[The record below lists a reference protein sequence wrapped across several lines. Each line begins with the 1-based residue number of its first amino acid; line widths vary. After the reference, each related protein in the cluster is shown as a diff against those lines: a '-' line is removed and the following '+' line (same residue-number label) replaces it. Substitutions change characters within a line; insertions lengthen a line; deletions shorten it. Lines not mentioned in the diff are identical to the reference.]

1 MNATQTQIPL
11 TSEAAQQGA
20 QDSLAATGTMMRF
33 VARRNRLLLI
43 TWPVVIVGLFAYVSV
58 YYHDLLDT
66 QQALDDFASISNTA
80 SIKALTGLAAGP
92 ATLGGAVWTTIW
104 MTSALM
110 LAFAVV
116 FLVTRTGRAD
126 EEAGRTELLRSRVLG
141 LHACSVA
148 AWAVIAGMCV
158 VTGVGVAVASI
169 VSGLDPVGSGVMG
182 SLVLGASVTGVGLVA
197 IGVAAVTGQI
207 AATPR
212 AANATASAV
221 VGIMYVLRMIGDL
234 GSGTLTWASPVG
246 WGQEMQPWGAN
257 RWWPLALSLVL
268 TVVLLGVALAI
279 EARRDVGAGLLVAR
293 SGPAGAPARFA
304 SPLGLAL
311 HLQRNVV
318 IGWTVTVVLA
328 AVMFGSV
335 APSMTELADDS
346 AGSFAQVLGGTGVE
360 ALLSLLVTMTSLI
373 VTVFAIQTTV
383 TMRQD
388 EASGI
393 IEAQLAGA
401 VSRTRWAGQR
411 LLIPAVGSAV
421 LLLISGALIGV
432 GYASAGGG
440 ADLTGSLMLAALT
453 YWPAVMLLAGIAV
466 FLFGWLPHFTI
477 AGSWAILAAMWIL
490 VVSGDALNVPQAVL
504 DVMPFTA
511 TPHQPLEPMA
521 WTPVVLLALVG
532 LGLLWAGV
540 SRFGRRDIQTD

>member
-1 MNATQTQIPL
+1 MNATQTQMPVI
-11 TSEAAQQGA
+11 SGAAQHGA

-33 VARRNRLLLI
+33 VARRNRLLLV
-43 TWPVVIVGLFAYVSV
+43 TWPVVIVGMFAYVSV
-58 YYHDLLDT
+58 YYHELLDT

-80 SIKALTGLAAGP
+80 SIKALTGLAAEP
-92 ATLGGAVWTTIW
+92 ATLGGAVWTKIW
-104 MTSALM
+104 MTSALL

-141 LHACSVA
+141 LHAGSVA
-148 AWAVIAGMCV
+148 AWTVIAGMCV
-158 VTGVGVAVASI
+158 VTGVGVSVASI
-169 VSGLDPVGSGVMG
+169 VSGLDPVGSAVMG
-182 SLVLGASVTGVGLVA
+182 SLVLGASITGVGLVA
-197 IGVAAVTGQI
+197 IGVAAVAGQI

-221 VGIMYVLRMIGDL
+221 LGIMYVLRLIGDL

-257 RWWPLALSLVL
+257 RWWPLLFSLVL

-293 SGPAGAPARFA
+293 SGPAAAPARFA

-311 HLQRNVV
+311 HLQRNVI
-318 IGWTVTVVLA
+318 IGWTLTVVLA
-328 AVMFGSV
+328 ALMFGSV

-346 AGSFAQVLGGTGVE
+346 AGSFAQVLGGTGVA
-360 ALLSLLVTMTSLI
+360 ALLSMLVTMTSLI

-393 IEAQLAGA
+393 IEPQLAGS

-421 LLLISGALIGV
+421 LLLISGALLWV
-432 GYASAGGG
+432 GYASAGGDT
-440 ADLTGSLMLAALT
+440 DLTGSLMLAALT
-453 YWPAVMLLAGIAV
+453 YWPAVILLTGIAV
-466 FLFGWLPHFTI
+466 LLFGWLPHFTI

-504 DVMPFTA
+504 DAMPFTA

-540 SRFGRRDIQTD
+540 SRFARRDIQTD

>member
-1 MNATQTQIPL
+1 MNATLTQAPL
-11 TSEAAQQGA
+11 TAGRAQGRVNDPLTGAAA
-20 QDSLAATGTMMRF
+20 MMRF
-33 VARRNRLLLI
+33 VARRNRVLLI
-43 TWPVVIVGLFAYVSV
+43 SWPVVIVGLFAYVSV
-58 YYHDLLDT
+58 YYRDLLDT
-66 QQALDDFASISNTA
+66 QRALDDFAAISNTA
-80 SIKALTGLAAGP
+80 SIKALTGLAAQP
-92 ATLGGAVWTTIW
+92 ATLGGAVWTKIW
-104 MTSALM
+104 MTSALL

-116 FLVTRTGRAD
+116 FLVTRNGRAD

-141 LHACSVA
+141 LHAYSAA
-148 AWAVIAGMCV
+148 AWAVVALMCV
-158 VTGVGVAVASI
+158 VTGLGVALVSI
-169 VSGLDPVGSGVMG
+169 VSGLDPLGSGVVG
-182 SLVLGASVTGVGLVA
+182 SLVLGASLTGVGLVA

-257 RWWPLALSLVL
+257 RWWPLLLSVVL
-268 TVVLLGVALAI
+268 TAILVGVALTL
-279 EARRDVGAGLLVAR
+279 EAHRDVGAGLLVAR
-293 SGPAGAPARFA
+293 SGPAGAPRRFA

-311 HLQRNVV
+311 HLQRNV
-318 IGWTVTVVLA
+318 ILGWAITVAFAGL
-328 AVMFGSV
+328 MFGSV
-335 APSMTELADDS
+335 APSMSKLVSDP
-346 AGSFAQVLGGTGVE
+346 GGGFAQVLDGTGVE

-401 VSRTRWAGQR
+401 VSRTRWALQR

-421 LLLISGALIGV
+421 LLLLSGVAIGL

-440 ADLTGSLMLAALT
+440 TDLIGELVVAALT
-453 YWPAVMLLAGIAV
+453 YWPAVLLLTGLAV
-466 FLFGWLPHFTI
+466 FLFGWLPHFTVG
-477 AGSWAILAAMWIL
+477 GSWAVLAAMWIL
-490 VVSGDALNVPQAVL
+490 VVSGDALYLPSVVL
-504 DVMPFTA
+504 DAVPFTA
-511 TPHQPLEPMA
+511 TPHQPVEPMV
-521 WTPVVLLALVG
+521 WTPVLLLGLVAVG
-532 LGLLWAGV
+532 LIWAGV
-540 SRFGRRDIQTD
+540 SRFARRDIQTD